1 MDELIRK
8 LLFKPYLKLNKK
20 NNRSLP
26 YNWHECRS
34 LLILHEGDSPT
45 LAYFEAAI
53 RGRFPCA
60 VCQLVDTLTSPSIEV
75 DKGTAIVVIRF
86 ISSEWQREI
95 VRNIDDLSQ
104 VVYFMDDDLFDPSAL
119 TALPKAYRTKIIR
132 RSAAQHR
139 WITTH
144 CDTIWVSTPYLANKY
159 AHLNPDVV
167 PAQPTPRL
175 LALTRPVKIA
185 YHGSSS
191 HRAEKYWLR
200 EVIEGVLKQCPQASF
215 EIFGEHEIYKLYRN
229 LPRVTVLHPMSW
241 QNYLDYTQHH
251 RVDIGLAPLLE
262 SGFNTARG
270 PVKFYD
276 FVRMNAVGVYSNCAP
291 YSGFIE
297 QNINGVL
304 LNNDPQSWIETLAL
318 LVNSINAR
326 QTLAENAKKYAY
338 SLIKSER

>member
-8 LLFKPYLKLNKK
+8 ALFKPYLKLNKQ
-20 NNRSLP
+20 SSETALDS
-26 YNWHECRS
+26 WTECRT
-34 LLILHEGDSPT
+34 LLILHEGNSPT

-53 RGRFPCA
+53 KSRFPGA
-60 VCQLVDTLTSPSIEV
+60 LCQLVDTLTTPTIEV

-86 ISSEWQREI
+86 ISAQWQREI
-95 VRNIDDLSQ
+95 ARNMDDLSQ

-139 WITTH
+139 WITSH
-144 CDTIWVSTPYLANKY
+144 CDSIWVSTPYLARKY

-167 PAQPTPRL
+167 SAKPTPQL
-175 LALTRPVKIA
+175 LAMKRPVKIA

-191 HRAEKYWLR
+191 HQAEKYWLR
-200 EVIEGVLKQCPQASF
+200 EVMAGVLAQCPQASF
-215 EIFGEHEIYKLYRN
+215 EIFGEHEIYKLYRD

-251 RVDIGLAPLLE
+251 RIDIGLAPLLE
-262 SGFNTARG
+262 SAFNMARG

-276 FVRMNAVGVYSNCAP
+276 FVRMGAVGVYSNCAP
-291 YSGFIE
+291 YSDFIE

-304 LNNDPQSWIETLAL
+304 LNNDPQKWIEALSL
-318 LVNSINAR
+318 LVNAEQKR
-326 QTLAENAKKYAY
+326 QTLANNAKEYTY
-338 SLIKSER
+338 SLMQ

>member
-1 MDELIRK
+1 
-8 LLFKPYLKLNKK
+8 P
-20 NNRSLP
+20 
-26 YNWHECRS
+26 
-34 LLILHEGDSPT
+34 
-45 LAYFEAAI
+45 A
-53 RGRFPCA
+53 
-60 VCQLVDTLTSPSIEV
+60 IEV

-86 ISSEWQREI
+86 ISTEWQREI

-175 LALTRPVKIA
+175 LAVTRPVKIA

-191 HRAEKYWLR
+191 HQAEKYWLR
-200 EVIEGVLKQCPQASF
+200 EVVEGVLKQCPQASF

-229 LPRVTVLHPMSW
+229 LPRVTVLHPMTW

-262 SGFNTARG
+262 SEFNMARG

-276 FVRMNAVGVYSNCAP
+276 FVRMGAVGVYSNCAP
-291 YSGFIE
+291 YSDFIE
-297 QNINGVL
+297 QNVNGVL
-304 LNNDPQSWIETLAL
+304 LSNDPQKWIEALSL
-318 LVNSINAR
+318 LVNSGQKR
-326 QTLAENAKKYAY
+326 QTLANNAKEYTY
-338 SLIKSER
+338 SLMY